1 MQATRERIAKT
12 DDIILVLQDTTE
24 FSFKKN
30 DPSSVGF
37 TRNSHVKL
45 WDHRRPVV
53 VPVRG
58 VLLHF
63 SLALTTDGLPLGL
76 TSAKVWTRKKFK
88 DSKAIA
94 RKINRTRVPIE
105 EKESYR
111 WIQNLRETA
120 DYFDQPQRCVH
131 VGDRESD
138 IYELYCEAEKR
149 GAKFIVRIQTDRLAE
164 DGSSKISEEMKLVK
178 IKGRH
183 RIEVRDAKGNISV
196 VNLELQYRQMI
207 VNPPIGK
214 QKRYPNLPLTII
226 YARDR
231 GNPKGRKRI
240 EWKLITNLPVKS
252 RKDAI
257 EKMNWYALRWKIEV
271 FHKILKSGW
280 RAEES
285 KLRTAER
292 LANLIAVFCILSWRV
307 FRMTMLKRTLP
318 SESPGVA
325 LTKLE
330 IEILNKLVPNNR
342 SCDKKDL
349 SSYFEKVARLG
360 GYLAR
365 ANDSPPGSTVM
376 WHGVSRLTDVEIG
389 YDLAKRCG

>member
-1 MQATRERIAKT
+1 MQDITPFAQRYLERG
-12 DDIILVLQDTTE
+12 DY
-24 FSFKKN
+24 
-30 DPSSVGF
+30 G
-37 TRNSHVKL
+37 
-45 WDHRRPVV
+45 
-53 VPVRG
+53 
-58 VLLHF
+58 
-63 SLALTTDGLPLGL
+63 
-76 TSAKVWTRKKFK
+76 
-88 DSKAIA
+88 
-94 RKINRTRVPIE
+94 
-105 EKESYR
+105 
-111 WIQNLRETA
+111 QNLKALVTLKPFI
-120 DYFDQPQRCVH
+120 DDFFDKVMVMSEDKDLRLNRALLLQELGKLIVQ

-271 FHKILKSGW
+271 FHKILKSGC